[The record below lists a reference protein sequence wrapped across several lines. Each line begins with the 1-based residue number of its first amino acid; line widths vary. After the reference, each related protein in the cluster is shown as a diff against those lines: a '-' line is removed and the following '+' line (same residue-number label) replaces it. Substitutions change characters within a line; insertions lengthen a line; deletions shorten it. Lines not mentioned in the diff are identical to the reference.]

1 MELQEHHRGRQSLFA
16 LPTPAPA
23 PTPTVTQTA
32 QLKKVPNNI
41 KIMVYIT
48 ALLAISSLLSGAY
61 AVWQGAGAVCYKWPL
76 CSEYI
81 IPKYTNQWIHM
92 AHRLISLGLL
102 FALFFSPPDYIQGD
116 SVRIMY
122 VHVPSSFIALGCFGF
137 IGIASILNLIFKI
150 KFMPLIAKSLAPVGC
165 LFSIVSIVTGSLW
178 GKPTWG
184 IWWVWD
190 ARLTSMGILLLFYLA
205 YIFTWRFVNSFE
217 KANKISSVIGIIGL
231 FNLPIIKYSV
241 DWWNTLHQP
250 SSITLTSAPTIHYT
264 MLIPLIIM
272 LLGMIVYSL
281 IIFLMRY
288 KTEVMKFKLDKKK
301 SKN

>member
-1 MELQEHHRGRQSLFA
+1 MFKNFFPNKILSL
-16 LPTPAPA
+16 
-23 PTPTVTQTA
+23 
-32 QLKKVPNNI
+32 NNN
-41 KIMVYIT
+41 
-48 ALLAISSLLSGAY
+48 LISSLLTGMIL
-61 AVWQGAGAVCYKWPL
+61 VILVG
-76 CSEYI
+76 
-81 IPKYTNQWIHM
+81 
-92 AHRLISLGLL
+92 LIY
-102 FALFFSPPDYIQGD
+102 ALFISPPDYVQGD

-122 VHVPSSFIALGCFGF
+122 VHVPASFIALGCFGF

-150 KFMPLIAKSLAPVGC
+150 KFMPLMAKSLAPVGC
-165 LFSIVSIVTGSLW
+165 IFSLVSIVTGSLW